1 MNSSRKA
8 LFFYTLPILLSS
20 LSEHLLLLT
29 DVYLLSFQETV
40 FLAAVGFVDAFLLCS
55 LSLGFALND
64 SFQNFYARNT
74 KNKAWSYAIYQHSLR
89 SFVLLSILVS
99 GIAFFIVWMT
109 SFTLRSPVYTAFFE
123 ASPFI
128 IPLILASFLSLS
140 MNAYLLAN
148 DKVKAVGLISFVI
161 ILSNALLGYL
171 FLYVLRLPF
180 SPLHTILIS
189 SLVAELIGI
198 ICMHLTIQQ
207 MKPDE
212 HAFPIKKAKK
222 LFQLLHVV
230 ALYPA
235 LSEFLF
241 HAGSF
246 LLFVFCSFYFSENE
260 IAQITL
266 LLAYWGVLMVPVE
279 TFSETGLNQFARIFA
294 EKQKSKFLE
303 VKNKLFQTSSL
314 VACVLF
320 SGIFLMD
327 FLLIETST
335 ASNLDLFILLVIVI
349 VAAHNQLMLTA
360 MLTKLQTRSYGITKA
375 LYGLTVIGCLCA
387 LVFAWKASTTAVIL
401 SFLGGQLVVYAFLQ
415 LKKQTLL

>member
-1 MNSSRKA
+1 
-8 LFFYTLPILLSS
+8 
-20 LSEHLLLLT
+20 
-29 DVYLLSFQETV
+29 
-40 FLAAVGFVDAFLLCS
+40 
-55 LSLGFALND
+55 
-64 SFQNFYARNT
+64 
-74 KNKAWSYAIYQHSLR
+74 
-89 SFVLLSILVS
+89 
-99 GIAFFIVWMT
+99 
-109 SFTLRSPVYTAFFE
+109 
-123 ASPFI
+123 
-128 IPLILASFLSLS
+128 
-140 MNAYLLAN
+140 
-148 DKVKAVGLISFVI
+148 
-161 ILSNALLGYL
+161 
-171 FLYVLRLPF
+171 
-180 SPLHTILIS
+180 
-189 SLVAELIGI
+189 
-198 ICMHLTIQQ
+198 
-207 MKPDE
+207 
-212 HAFPIKKAKK
+212 
-222 LFQLLHVV
+222 
-230 ALYPA
+230 
-235 LSEFLF
+235 
-241 HAGSF
+241 
-246 LLFVFCSFYFSENE
+246 LFVFCSFYFSENE

-303 VKNKLFQTSSL
+303 VKNKLFQTSSI